1 MIEYRGKRY
10 RTQTAL
16 CDAYGVNR
24 TTFCKRLK
32 KGMTIEQALEPVI
45 VEDHA
50 GNQFQSVKA
59 MLRFYNVN
67 KQTFHA
73 RLNAGWSLED
83 ALTIPTSRSL
93 RKIED
98 KRKFVRMKVPFT
110 KVRCKDHIG
119 NYFKSK
125 QAMCE
130 WWGIPVST
138 YFARRKIGWSLEK
151 TLTEDIRR
159 HAKR

>member
-1 MIEYRGKRY
+1 MIEFNGKRY
-10 RTQTAL
+10 RTKTEL
-16 CDAYGVNR
+16 CAEYGVNR
-24 TTFCKRLK
+24 TTFVKRLAR
-32 KGMTIEQALEPVI
+32 GATLDEALKPVI
-45 VEDHA
+45 VEDFA
-50 GNQFQSVKA
+50 GNQFPSVKA
-59 MLRFYNVN
+59 MLRFYDMN

-83 ALTIPTSRSL
+83 ALTVPTSRSL

-125 QAMCE
+125 QAMCK

-151 TLTEDIRR
+151 ALTEDI
-159 HAKR
+159 KRYSKS